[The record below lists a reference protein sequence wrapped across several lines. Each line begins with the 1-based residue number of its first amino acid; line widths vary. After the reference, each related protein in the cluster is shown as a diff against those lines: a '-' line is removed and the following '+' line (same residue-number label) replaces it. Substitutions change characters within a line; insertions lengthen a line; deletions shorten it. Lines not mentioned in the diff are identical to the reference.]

1 MGIALFSLPPG
12 IVHRDYVG
20 GVLPVQV
27 RPTEWLPLDHTG
39 HAHAHAACA
48 TAVIRSLSCVI
59 YCFMCA
65 FHTLWFLYAPSP
77 CVVLYLLSVVIC
89 RRLILYRIPTWSAVD
104 RCLRLRSRVV

>member
-39 HAHAHAACA
+39 A
-48 TAVIRSLSCVI
+48 L
-59 YCFMCA
+59 
-65 FHTLWFLYAPSP
+65 APTP
-77 CVVLYLLSVVIC
+77 EELALH
-89 RRLILYRIPTWSAVD
+89 RQGTPMRTQPAPQP
-104 RCLRLRSRVV
+104 